1 MARRVFYFVLIRDGS
16 EIGRFVGTSLCDV
29 SPAPFDRWRISVKS
43 TYCTPEE
50 KVCNIAKRCPY
61 IHYRDPQDVCY
72 PHNLLYRPVESL
84 VRERAKGIK
93 KGKPAGYAI
102 VTCRLSKENV
112 ISVRNETRTHTAFL
126 PLPPQSSAS
135 TNSAIR
141 TTNQFFKTVGAKNGT
156 RTRDPNLGK
165 VVLYQLSYFRIS
177 DGPGRPLSLRDFVG
191 RFPFLRCKV
200 STFFCSVQELNAKK
214 LNFYVFVSLNILI
227 VTR

>member
-141 TTNQFFKTVGAKNGT
+141 TFVIASVKRTFMTSLGAKNGT

-165 VVLYQLSYFRIS
+165 VVLYQLSYFRI
-177 DGPGRPLSLRDFVG
+177 
-191 RFPFLRCKV
+191 
-200 STFFCSVQELNAKK
+200 
-214 LNFYVFVSLNILI
+214 
-227 VTR
+227 